1 MYDLVHSTEAKEDW
15 RKKDDLARD
24 TMDTVHWD
32 AIHTAMRESK
42 RSQRVF
48 ISKHV
53 NGVCGGQVHEAV
65 EATKR

>member
-1 MYDLVHSTEAKEDW
+1 MEAKEDW
-15 RKKDDLARD
+15 REKDDLPKD

-32 AIHTAMRESK
+32 TIHTAMRESK
-42 RSQRVF
+42 RSQWVF

-65 EATKR
+65 EAAKR